1 MLLSVNR
8 LKLPRAVRHLQAA
21 ALQARRASELKDL
34 CRQKGLP
41 LYTFNKQ
48 QLVDQ
53 LVERDTLLSAAK
65 PKELSD
71 ETKSRALAS
80 GMNVLSLFDGISCG
94 RLALERAGIRVNK
107 YFASETD
114 PRAIAVSK
122 ARWNDIEQLGDVKD
136 VSSHDL
142 PPIDL
147 ILAGSPC
154 QGFSQ
159 AGNEMGL
166 DDPRSRLFFEFIRLR
181 RELAPPFWLLENVGM
196 KKAFRARLNEECGVL
211 SMEINSSLVSAQ
223 NRPRLYWFPWDV
235 ALPDDKGLVLQ
246 DVLEPPATAD
256 QAMLTKDGKSY
267 CILASYVSHRT
278 QKSLEHCILT
288 RKQRGYG
295 GMNTHVLRGS
305 SRSAEIVPEEWR
317 GMTPVEVERLQTLPD
332 GYTDGAGLSDNQ
344 RYKALGNGWTVDVIV
359 HILQAMPHITS
370 FLSDRPAGR
379 GAV

>member
-1 MLLSVNR
+1 MLLSVNW

-21 ALQARRASELKDL
+21 ALQARRASELQDL

-41 LYTFNKQ
+41 LSGNKQ
-48 QLVDQ
+48 KLVGQ

-71 ETKSRALAS
+71 ETKSRALTS

-107 YFASETD
+107 YFASEID
-114 PRAIAVSK
+114 PHAIAVSK
-122 ARWNDIEQLGDVKD
+122 ARWNDIDHLGDVKD
-136 VSSHDL
+136 VSFHDL
-142 PPIDL
+142 PSIDL

-154 QGFSQ
+154 QGFSLLGKQ
-159 AGNEMGL
+159 MGL
-166 DDPRSRLFFEFIRLR
+166 DDPRSRLFLEFIRLR
-181 RELAPPFWLLENVGM
+181 QELAPPFWLLENVKM
-196 KKAFRARLNEECGVL
+196 KPAFHARLNEKCGVL
-211 SMEINSSLVSAQ
+211 SMAINSSLVSAQ

-235 ALPDDKGLVLQ
+235 ELPDDKGLVLQ

-256 QAMLTKDGKSY
+256 QAMLTKDGKSC
-267 CILASYVSHRT
+267 CILTYYRAIGT
-278 QKSLEHCILT
+278 QKTLEHCIHK
-288 RKQRGYG
+288 RKQ
-295 GMNTHVLRGS
+295 TTQVLRGS
-305 SRSAEIVPEEWR
+305 SRSAKILLEEWR

-344 RYKALGNGWTVDVIV
+344 RYKALGNCWTVDVIV
-359 HILQAMPHITS
+359 HILQAMPHMTC